1 MKVALSRGKVQELY
15 VAILLSWNR
24 IQRDDMLNAE
34 TFYVLQLIQD
44 SALMVIFPVFF
55 FSLQDDFQHAAS
67 ETNWESVTSSV
78 SVSSLFLFSIDRL
91 ESKSLLQCLHRGT
104 MYAPLAEDEIS
115 DYQTP
120 AL

>member
-24 IQRDDMLNAE
+24 THRDDMLNAE

-55 FSLQDDFQHAAS
+55 FFPFRMI
-67 ETNWESVTSSV
+67 SSMQPQKPTGNQ
-78 SVSSLFLFSIDRL
+78 S
-91 ESKSLLQCLHRGT
+91 Q
-104 MYAPLAEDEIS
+104 
-115 DYQTP
+115 
-120 AL
+120 ALSQ